1 MPAVLSDE
9 QLLDISLAYSSEEIL
24 EILDIQTLEL
34 ADLLKER
41 ILENILEFNLRP
53 VDCNAYDL

>member
-1 MPAVLSDE
+1 MLDVLCYE

-41 ILENILEFNLRP
+41 IRENILKFNLRP